1 MTEIASPHRTP
12 NRRMRRRLLRAF
24 AGNRRGMAAVEF
36 ALVVPLLLTMY
47 LGLIELTQALGH
59 DRKSVLLARTLA
71 DVVSQSAGISNSD
84 MTAIFNASASTMAP
98 YSTNKLTMRVTSF
111 TIDGAA
117 NAYVDWSDAK
127 DLGADNAYTPYG
139 RCRVSNDLIP
149 LSIRSPRSW
158 IVLSEVKIQHI
169 PLFGTFIAPNGIEMV
184 ESLPMRPRVSNSIVR
199 QGSPTSAC
207 PGSIP

>member
-1 MTEIASPHRTP
+1 MKASASTP
-12 NRRMRRRLLRAF
+12 NALNRRLRRRLLRAF
-24 AGNRRGMAAVEF
+24 TRNQGGVAAVEF
-36 ALVVPLLLTMY
+36 ALVVPILLTMY

-71 DVVSQSAGISNSD
+71 DVVSQSAGISNND
-84 MTAIFNASASTMAP
+84 MINIFNAASSTMTP
-98 YSTNKLTMRVTSF
+98 YPTTNLAMRVTSF
-111 TIDGAA
+111 AIDGAA

-127 DLGADNAYTPYG
+127 NIGASNPFSAYG

-158 IVLSEVKIQHI
+158 IVLSEVRIRHI
-169 PLFGTFIAPNGIEMV
+169 PLFGTFVAPTGVEMA
-184 ESLPMRPRVSNSIVR
+184 ESLPMRPRVSTSIVR
-199 QGSPTSAC
+199 EGNPTTAC